1 MFDSLFCTERKPMRS
16 AQLQL
21 HCSKCQGETRAVLNG
36 FSPKTYQNKRWW
48 RVRKWACKSTSRR
61 HKTTGSETNL
71 EKKKNSVCC
80 AVGLQPG
87 DVAFTTAQM
96 MRLLS
101 KYFLASLPSSPL
113 PSPPFLPVR
122 VYDFISLSPSRLFFL
137 SFYCIS
143 LSICTF
149 QLSLCVVVVIVIGLD
164 VTCNSVQ
171 Y

>member
-71 EKKKNSVCC
+71 EKKKI
-80 AVGLQPG
+80 LF
-87 DVAFTTAQM
+87 VALSDCNREM
-96 MRLLS
+96 LLS
-101 KYFLASLPSSPL
+101 PLHRWCVSCLSTSSPPSPPL
-113 PSPPFLPVR
+113 PSPPF
-122 VYDFISLSPSRLFFL
+122 PS
-137 SFYCIS
+137 
-143 LSICTF
+143 
-149 QLSLCVVVVIVIGLD
+149 SLCVCMTLSLSLPLSPFLSLILLYFSIHLHFSIKLVCCCCYWPG
-164 VTCNSVQ
+164 CHMQ
-171 Y
+171 